1 MPLAEKEAAG
11 QMESTANLITMPL
24 ARRTLLA
31 TLLLTVA
38 STAWAKPGLDELIGQ
53 LQGSKD
59 FRVRVQAALQLG
71 RSMDPAAFTPLV
83 AGLDDEN
90 ASVRAAAVAA
100 LESLGDM
107 RAIAPLREHRLDRS
121 DAVRKQIK
129 ASLAELESQGLTT
142 PKPKLLVKIGIMR
155 NGSGV
160 KSKRIESDLAQ
171 ASRQKLGELPGVK
184 VLVEGDDGA
193 GRKTPVVMVTGS
205 VEQLVASREGS
216 AIVYTAKVEYVV
228 HTMPEQS
235 IAAKVS
241 GSASAQASEQEAN
254 DQTKSAQLRKDVLE
268 AAIASALKR
277 APPALVAAA
286 RL

>member
-1 MPLAEKEAAG
+1 M
-11 QMESTANLITMPL
+11 NL
-24 ARRTLLA
+24 ARRAALFSLLS
-31 TLLLTVA
+31 LVA
-38 STAWAKPGLDELIGQ
+38 IPVAAAPGVEELVSQ
-53 LQGSKD
+53 LRDGKD

-71 RSMDPAAFTPLV
+71 RSMSPQALAPLV
-83 AGLDDEN
+83 SALDDDN

-107 RAIAPLREHRLDRS
+107 RAIAPLKEHRLDRS

-129 ASLAELESQGLTT
+129 SSLAELEAQALDA
-142 PKPKLLVKIGIMR
+142 PKPKVLVKLGIMK

-160 KSKRIESDLAQ
+160 KSKRIETDLAQ
-171 ASRQKLGELPGVK
+171 ASRQKLSELPGVK

-205 VEQLVASREGS
+205 VEQLKASREGN

-254 DQTKSAQLRKDVLE
+254 DQARSAQLRKDVLE
-268 AAIASALKR
+268 AAIASALRR
-277 APPALVAAA
+277 APPALLAAA

>member
-1 MPLAEKEAAG
+1 MSLPRRSALFSLIALVAAPV
-11 QMESTANLITMPL
+11 MA
-24 ARRTLLA
+24 A
-31 TLLLTVA
+31 T
-38 STAWAKPGLDELIGQ
+38 PGLDELVGQ
-53 LQGSKD
+53 LKDGKD

-71 RSMDPAAFTPLV
+71 KSMSPQAFAPLV
-83 AGLDDEN
+83 SALDDDN

-100 LESLGDM
+100 LESLGDT

-129 ASLAELESQGLTT
+129 ASLAELEAQAEAV
-142 PKPKLLVKIGIMR
+142 KPKVLIKLGLMK

-160 KSKRIESDLAQ
+160 KSKKIESELAQ
-171 ASRQKLGELPGVK
+171 ASRKKLAELPGVK
-184 VLVEGDDGA
+184 VLLEGDDGT
-193 GRKTPVVMVTGS
+193 GKKTPVVMVTGS
-205 VEQLVASREGS
+205 VEQLKASREGS
-216 AIVYTAKVEYVV
+216 SIVYTAKVEYVL

-254 DQTKSAQLRKDVLE
+254 DSARSAQLRKEVLE
-268 AAIASALKR
+268 AAIASALRR
-277 APPALVAAA
+277 APPALIAAA

>member
-1 MPLAEKEAAG
+1 MLLASEDAAS
-11 QMESTANLITMPL
+11 QMDSTAHLIPMPL
-24 ARRTLLA
+24 ARRSLLA
-31 TLLLTVA
+31 SVFLLFAAPVL
-38 STAWAKPGLDELIGQ
+38 AKPALDELIGQ
-53 LQGSKD
+53 LRESKD
-59 FRVRVQAALQLG
+59 FRVRLQAALQLG
-71 RSMDPAAFTPLV
+71 RTMDPGALPPLIG
-83 AGLDDEN
+83 ALDDEN

-107 RAIAPLREHRLDRS
+107 RAIAPLKEHRLDRS

-129 ASLAELESQGLTT
+129 SSLAELEAAGL
-142 PKPKLLVKIGIMR
+142 PKPKLLVKLGIMR

-160 KSKRIESDLAQ
+160 KSKRIETDLAQ

-205 VEQLVASREGS
+205 VEQLQASREGN
-216 AIVYTAKVEYVV
+216 AIVYTAKVEYVL

-241 GSASAQASEQEAN
+241 GSASAQASEQEASV
-254 DQTKSAQLRKDVLE
+254 QTRSAQLRKEVLE
-268 AAIASALKR
+268 AAIAS
-277 APPALVAAA
+277 
-286 RL
+286 

>member
-1 MPLAEKEAAG
+1 MFLP
-11 QMESTANLITMPL
+11 
-24 ARRTLLA
+24 RRSALVGVLSLLA
-31 TLLLTVA
+31 A
-38 STAWAKPGLDELIGQ
+38 PAWAKAPLDELAGQ
-53 LQGSKD
+53 LRDGKD

-71 RSMDPAAFTPLV
+71 KSMSPEAFTPLV
-83 AGLDDEN
+83 NALDDEN

-107 RAIAPLREHRLDRS
+107 RAIGPLKEHRLDRS
-121 DAVRKQIK
+121 EAVRKQIK
-129 ASLAELESQGLTT
+129 SSLAELEGQALAT
-142 PKPKLLVKIGIMR
+142 PKPKVLVKLGIMK

-193 GRKTPVVMVTGS
+193 GKKTPVVMVTGS
-205 VEQLVASREGS
+205 VEQLKASREGS
-216 AIVYTAKVEYVV
+216 SIVYTAKVEYVL
-228 HTMPEQS
+228 HSMPEQS

-254 DQTKSAQLRKDVLE
+254 DQSKSAQLRKEVLE
-268 AAIASALKR
+268 AAIASALRR
-277 APPALVAAA
+277 APPALLAAA

>member
-1 MPLAEKEAAG
+1 MLLAKKEADG
-11 QMESTANLITMPL
+11 QMECTAHLMPMPL

-31 TLLLTVA
+31 GLLLTLA
-38 STAWAKPGLDELIGQ
+38 SPAWAKHGIEELIGQ

-71 RSMDPAAFTPLV
+71 KSMDPAALSPLLG
-83 AGLDDEN
+83 ALDDDN

-100 LESLGDM
+100 LESLGDA
-107 RAIAPLREHRLDRS
+107 RAIAPLREHRFDRS
-121 DAVRKQIK
+121 EAVRKQIRT
-129 ASLAELESQGLTT
+129 SLAELEAQGL
-142 PKPKLLVKIGIMR
+142 PKPKVLVKLGIMR

-171 ASRQKLGELPGVK
+171 ASRQKLAELPGVK
-184 VLVEGDDGA
+184 VLLEGDDGA

-241 GSASAQASEQEAN
+241 GSASAQASEQDAS

-268 AAIASALKR
+268 AAIASALRR

>member
-1 MPLAEKEAAG
+1 MSLP
-11 QMESTANLITMPL
+11 
-24 ARRTLLA
+24 RRTALASLFLLLA
-31 TLLLTVA
+31 TPSLALA
-38 STAWAKPGLDELIGQ
+38 ALDDLIGQ
-53 LQGSKD
+53 LRDGKD

-71 RSMDPAAFTPLV
+71 KSMDPAAFAPLV
-83 AGLDDEN
+83 AALDDEN

-107 RAIAPLREHRLDRS
+107 RAIGPLKEHRLDRS

-129 ASLAELESQGLTT
+129 STLGELEGRALDA
-142 PKPKLLVKIGIMR
+142 PKPKVLVKLGIMK

-160 KSKRIESDLAQ
+160 KSKRIESDLAL
-171 ASRQKLGELPGVK
+171 ASRQKLNELPGVK
-184 VLVEGDDGA
+184 VLLEGDDGA

-205 VEQLVASREGS
+205 VEQLKASREGS
-216 AIVYTAKVEYVV
+216 AIVYSAKVEYVL
-228 HTMPEQS
+228 HTMPDQS

-254 DQTKSAQLRKDVLE
+254 DQTRSAQLRKDVLE
-268 AAIASALKR
+268 AAIASALRR
-277 APPALVAAA
+277 APPALLAAA

>member
-1 MPLAEKEAAG
+1 MSLPRRAA
-11 QMESTANLITMPL
+11 
-24 ARRTLLA
+24 LLA
-31 TLLLTVA
+31 LLTTVA
-38 STAWAKPGLDELIGQ
+38 GPVFAKPGLDELVGQ
-53 LQGSKD
+53 LRNGKD

-71 RSMDPAAFTPLV
+71 KSMSPEAFAPLV
-83 AGLDDEN
+83 SALDDDN

-107 RAIAPLREHRLDRS
+107 RAIGPLKEHRLDRS

-129 ASLAELESQGLTT
+129 SSLAELEAQALDA
-142 PKPKLLVKIGIMR
+142 PKPKVLVKLGIMK
-155 NGSGV
+155 NGTSV

-171 ASRQKLGELPGVK
+171 ASRKKLGELPGVK

-193 GRKTPVVMVTGS
+193 GKKTPVVMVTGS
-205 VEQLVASREGS
+205 IEQLKASREGS
-216 AIVYTAKVEYVV
+216 SIVYTAKVEYVL

-254 DQTKSAQLRKDVLE
+254 DQTRSAQLRKEVLE
-268 AAIASALKR
+268 AAIASALRR
-277 APPALVAAA
+277 APPALLAAA

>member
-1 MPLAEKEAAG
+1 
-11 QMESTANLITMPL
+11 MPL
-24 ARRTLLA
+24 ARRSLIA
-31 TLLLTVA
+31 GLLLTLA
-38 STAWAKPGLDELIGQ
+38 TPAWAKPGLDELIGQ

-59 FRVRVQAALQLG
+59 FRVRVHAALQLG
-71 RSMDPAAFTPLV
+71 KTMDPAAFAPLV

-100 LESLGDM
+100 LQSLGDM
-107 RAIAPLREHRLDRS
+107 RAIVPLREHRLDRS

-129 ASLAELESQGLTT
+129 SSLAELEAQGL

-193 GRKTPVVMVTGS
+193 GRKTPIVMVTGS
-205 VEQLVASREGS
+205 VEQLAASREGS

-254 DQTKSAQLRKDVLE
+254 DQIKSAQLRKDVLE
-268 AAIASALKR
+268 AAIASALRR

>member
-1 MPLAEKEAAG
+1 MLLPRRAALASFVLLFAAPV
-11 QMESTANLITMPL
+11 L
-24 ARRTLLA
+24 
-31 TLLLTVA
+31 
-38 STAWAKPGLDELIGQ
+38 AKPALDELIGQ
-53 LQGSKD
+53 LKEGKD

-71 RSMDPAAFTPLV
+71 KTMDPAALTPLV
-83 AGLDDEN
+83 GALDDDN

-107 RAIAPLREHRLDRS
+107 RAIPPLKEHRLDRS
-121 DAVRKQIK
+121 EAVRKQIK
-129 ASLAELESQGLTT
+129 SSLAELEAQGLDA
-142 PKPKLLVKIGIMR
+142 PKPKVLVKLGIMK

-160 KSKRIESDLAQ
+160 KSKRIESDLAF

-205 VEQLVASREGS
+205 VEQLKASREGS
-216 AIVYTAKVEYVV
+216 AIIYTAKVEYVL

-241 GSASAQASEQEAN
+241 GSASAQASEQDAN
-254 DQTKSAQLRKDVLE
+254 DQVKSAQLRKDVLE
-268 AAIASALKR
+268 AAIASALRR
-277 APPALVAAA
+277 APPALLAAA

>member
-1 MPLAEKEAAG
+1 MLLPRRAALASLVLLFAAPV
-11 QMESTANLITMPL
+11 L
-24 ARRTLLA
+24 
-31 TLLLTVA
+31 
-38 STAWAKPGLDELIGQ
+38 AKPALDELIGQ
-53 LQGSKD
+53 LKDGKD

-71 RSMDPAAFTPLV
+71 KTMDPAALAPLV
-83 AGLDDEN
+83 GALDDDN

-107 RAIAPLREHRLDRS
+107 RAIGPLKEHRLDRS
-121 DAVRKQIK
+121 EAVRKQIK
-129 ASLAELESQGLTT
+129 SSLAELEAQGLDA
-142 PKPKLLVKIGIMR
+142 PKPKVLVRLGIMK

-160 KSKRIESDLAQ
+160 KSKRIETDLAF

-205 VEQLVASREGS
+205 VETLKASREGS
-216 AIVYTAKVEYVV
+216 AIIYTARVEYVL

-241 GSASAQASEQEAN
+241 GSASAQASEQDAN
-254 DQTKSAQLRKDVLE
+254 DQVKSAQLRKDVLE
-268 AAIASALKR
+268 AAIASALRR
-277 APPALVAAA
+277 APPALLAAA